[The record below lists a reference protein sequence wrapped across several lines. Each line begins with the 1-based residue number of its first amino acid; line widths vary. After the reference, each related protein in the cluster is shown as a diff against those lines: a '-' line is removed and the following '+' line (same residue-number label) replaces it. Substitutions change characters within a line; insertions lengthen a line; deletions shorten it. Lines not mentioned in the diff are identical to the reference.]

1 MARIDT
7 ELLRSNAR
15 MAQTIGYG
23 IWLAAYKLR
32 DNQNL
37 CPALLL
43 ERHAARQP
51 NHPALLFEDRTLSY
65 QELNARAN
73 QYAHALE
80 RLGAKKGQVVA
91 VLMDNRVEYLVA
103 CMGANKIGVVSA
115 LINTHVAGIQLSHAL
130 RICEPSFILLGS
142 EHIDNVRG
150 LGDEVPVAA
159 NRVLMMRDG
168 DNRAQL
174 PGAVDF
180 DAVIDAAPAHN
191 PEQTKQ
197 QSIHDP
203 FVYIYTSGTTG
214 LPKAAMMKNQR
225 VMKAMHVFAGPVAHI
240 TPSDVV
246 YTSGLPFY
254 HSSGFILGYGMA
266 LVGGATCALRR
277 KFSSSQH
284 FEDCER
290 TGATVFAYIGELCR
304 YLLASEVKPAEKR
317 HKLRMVVGAGLRP
330 DIWEAFVKRFNIP
343 EVREFYGA
351 TEGNVGI
358 VNFDGKPG
366 MLGRLMPGQ
375 VVARAEEGT
384 ADVWRNAHT
393 GLCEKAHPGQ
403 DGILLGQIN
412 KVNSF
417 DGYVD
422 KGKNAGKILENP
434 FGDGKNYFNTGD
446 LVRMHP
452 HKYVSFQDR
461 LGDTYRW
468 KGENVATSEVALV
481 LTHAPSIGEANVY
494 GVEVPGC
501 DGRAG
506 MAAVVLDGELDLPG
520 LSAHVEKNLP
530 GYARPL
536 FIRVQREMQLTAS
549 FKYVKTDLKEQGF
562 DPANV
567 KGDPLFFWN
576 GRAYEPLTTVL
587 HEQLVSGAI
596 RL

>member
-91 VLMDNRVEYLVA
+91 VLMDNRIEYLVA

-142 EHIDNVRG
+142 EHIDNVRS
-150 LGDEVPVAA
+150 LGDELPVPPG
-159 NRVLMMRDG
+159 RVLMMRDG

-290 TGATVFAYIGELCR
+290 TGPRCSRTSASCAATCW
-304 YLLASEVKPAEKR
+304 PAK
-317 HKLRMVVGAGLRP
+317 
-330 DIWEAFVKRFNIP
+330 
-343 EVREFYGA
+343 
-351 TEGNVGI
+351 
-358 VNFDGKPG
+358 
-366 MLGRLMPGQ
+366 
-375 VVARAEEGT
+375 
-384 ADVWRNAHT
+384 
-393 GLCEKAHPGQ
+393 
-403 DGILLGQIN
+403 
-412 KVNSF
+412 
-417 DGYVD
+417 
-422 KGKNAGKILENP
+422 
-434 FGDGKNYFNTGD
+434 
-446 LVRMHP
+446 
-452 HKYVSFQDR
+452 
-461 LGDTYRW
+461 
-468 KGENVATSEVALV
+468 
-481 LTHAPSIGEANVY
+481 
-494 GVEVPGC
+494 
-501 DGRAG
+501 
-506 MAAVVLDGELDLPG
+506 
-520 LSAHVEKNLP
+520 
-530 GYARPL
+530 
-536 FIRVQREMQLTAS
+536 
-549 FKYVKTDLKEQGF
+549 
-562 DPANV
+562 
-567 KGDPLFFWN
+567 
-576 GRAYEPLTTVL
+576 
-587 HEQLVSGAI
+587 
-596 RL
+596 

>member
-1 MARIDT
+1 MARLDP

-32 DNQNL
+32 DKQNL

-43 ERHAARQP
+43 EQHAARQP
-51 NHPALLFEDRTLSY
+51 NHPALIFEGRTLSY

-80 RLGAKKGQVVA
+80 RLGVKKGQVVA
-91 VLMDNRVEYLVA
+91 VLMDNRIEYLVA

-142 EHIDNVRG
+142 EHIGNVRE
-150 LGDEVPVAA
+150 LGAELPVSPE
-159 NRVLMMRDG
+159 RVLMMRDG

-174 PGAVDF
+174 PGATDF

-225 VMKAMHVFAGPVAHI
+225 VMKAMFVFAGPVAHI

-277 KFSSSQH
+277 KFSASQH

-330 DIWEAFVKRFNIP
+330 DIWEAFVQRFNIP
-343 EVREFYGA
+343 AVREFYGA

-375 VVARAEEGT
+375 VVALAEEGT
-384 ADVWRNAHT
+384 ADVARDPST
-393 GLCEKAHPGQ
+393 KLCKKAQPGE

-412 KVNSF
+412 KVNTF

-446 LVRMHP
+446 LVRVHP
-452 HKYVSFQDR
+452 HNYVSFQDR

-481 LTHAPSIGEANVY
+481 LTHAPSIREANVY

-506 MAAVVLDGELDLPG
+506 MAAVVVDGELDLAG
-520 LSAHVEKNLP
+520 LGAHVEKNLP

-562 DPANV
+562 DPSAV
-567 KGDPLFFWN
+567 SGDPLFFWN

-587 HEQLVSGAI
+587 HEQLVAGAL
-596 RL
+596 RV